1 MELRDIEIFLTLA
14 EELHFGRTAERL
26 HVSPAR
32 ISQAIKKQ
40 ERGLGAALFER
51 TSRQVSL
58 TPAGRQFR
66 DDLLPGYRQIQ
77 EAIAKATAV
86 GRGITGTLR
95 VGFSA
100 AWCGNLIVK
109 AADAFKA
116 RHPDCD
122 IQIQELPLHVGFAP
136 LRARE
141 LDLQL
146 TELPADEPGITTGP
160 TVFSIPRALVV
171 PAGHPFA
178 GRSSV
183 SLEDLAHVQLITII
197 GPPQYWLDFHLPSH
211 TPAGKPIP
219 RGPETVA
226 WQEVLSL
233 VSAGKGVCPTSALA
247 ADYYSR
253 PDLAFVPFHDAPPM
267 DYALLW
273 PATGQTP
280 KVHAFVQTLLTVAG
294 QHSGDTAISRPAD
307 TSPQRTP

>member
-1 MELRDIEIFLTLA
+1 M
-14 EELHFGRTAERL
+14 
-26 HVSPAR
+26 
-32 ISQAIKKQ
+32 
-40 ERGLGAALFER
+40 
-51 TSRQVSL
+51 SL

-77 EAIAKATAV
+77 EAIAKAAAV

-219 RGPETVA
+219 RGPATVA

-233 VSAGKGVCPTSALA
+233 ISAGTPS
-247 ADYYSR
+247 SR
-253 PDLAFVPFHDAPPM
+253 PSSQSPASTAGTPRPAVPPARTR
-267 DYALLW
+267 
-273 PATGQTP
+273 PAT
-280 KVHAFVQTLLTVAG
+280 AG
-294 QHSGDTAISRPAD
+294 RHPPEHPRRGAPA
-307 TSPQRTP
+307 QG

>member
-14 EELHFGRTAERL
+14 EELHFARTAERL

-40 ERGLGAALFER
+40 ERTLGATLFER
-51 TSRQVSL
+51 TSRHVSL

-77 EAIAKATAV
+77 EAIAKAAAV

-109 AADAFKA
+109 AADAFNTH
-116 RHPDCD
+116 HPGCD
-122 IQIQELPLHVGFAP
+122 IHIQELPLSDGYTP

-146 TELPADEPGITTGP
+146 TELPVDEPDIMAGP
-160 TVFSIPRALVV
+160 TLFSLPRALVV

-178 GRSSV
+178 ARPSV
-183 SLEDLAHVQLITII
+183 SLEDLADVRLITIT
-197 GPPQYWLDFHLPSH
+197 GLPQHWLDHHLPTH
-211 TPAGKPIP
+211 TPAGNPIP
-219 RGPETVA
+219 RGPATIA

-233 VSAGKGVCPTSALA
+233 VSAGKGVFPTSALA

-253 PDLAFVPFHDAPPM
+253 PDLAFVPFHDAPPC

-280 KVHAFVQTLLTVAG
+280 KVSAFVQTVLTVARKQG
-294 QHSGDTAISRPAD
+294 GNAAWPT
-307 TSPQRTP
+307 

>member
-40 ERGLGAALFER
+40 ERVLGAALFER

-100 AWCGNLIVK
+100 AWCGSLIVK
-109 AADAFKA
+109 AADAFNA
-116 RHPDCD
+116 HHPDCD
-122 IQIQELPLHVGFAP
+122 LQIQELPLSDGYAL

-146 TELPADEPGITTGP
+146 TELPADEPDITTGP
-160 TVFSIPRALVV
+160 TLFSLPRALVV

-178 GRSSV
+178 ARPSV
-183 SLEDLAHVQLITII
+183 SLEDLADVRLITIA

-211 TPAGKPIP
+211 TPAGRPIP
-219 RGPETVA
+219 RGPATIA

-253 PDLAFVPFHDAPPM
+253 PDLAFVPFHDAPPC

-280 KVHAFVQTLLTVAG
+280 KVSAFVQALLTVAREHG
-294 QHSGDTAISRPAD
+294 GNAARP
-307 TSPQRTP
+307 T

>member
-40 ERGLGAALFER
+40 ERTLGAALFER

-58 TPAGRQFR
+58 TPAGRRFR
-66 DDLLPGYRQIQ
+66 DDLLPGYRRIQ
-77 EAIAKATAV
+77 EAIAKATAA
-86 GRGITGTLR
+86 GHGITGTLR

-109 AADAFKA
+109 AADVFNA
-116 RHPDCD
+116 RHPGCD
-122 IQIQELPLHVGFAP
+122 VRIQELPLNDGFAL

-146 TELPADEPGITTGP
+146 TELPAGEPDVITGP
-160 TVFSIPRALVV
+160 TVFSTPRALVV

-178 GRSSV
+178 ARSSV
-183 SLEDLAHVQLITII
+183 SLEDLADVRLITVI
-197 GPPQYWLDFHLPSH
+197 GPPRYWLDFHLPSH
-211 TPAGKPIP
+211 TPAGRPIP
-219 RGPETVA
+219 RGPATVA

-233 VSAGKGVCPTSALA
+233 VGAGKGVCPTSALA

-253 PDLAFVPFHDAPPM
+253 PDLAFVPFRDAPPI

-273 PATGQTP
+273 PPTGQTP
-280 KVHAFVQTLLTVAG
+280 KVSAFVQTLLTVAG
-294 QHSGDTAISRPAD
+294 RHG
-307 TSPQRTP
+307 